1 MSLYLYIVFGLIA
14 LFRVTVLLISK
25 NNEKKLILLGGKEY
39 GKLVSKLLA
48 ILHTLFYFCSFFEGI
63 YKKVELDIYSVIGI
77 IIITF
82 SFIILIRVIQV
93 LGENWTVKFIIVDE
107 QSLNSSWLF
116 KYIKHPNYF
125 LNIIPELIGLT
136 MFFHSWITI
145 MFFFLPYGIC
155 LYMRITEED
164 KLLAELK

>member
-1 MSLYLYIVFGLIA
+1 MFVIIA
-14 LFRVTVLLISK
+14 LFRVVVLLISK
-25 NNEKKLILLGGKEY
+25 NNEKKLLLLGGKEY
-39 GKLVSKLLA
+39 GKSVSKLLA

-82 SFIILIRVIQV
+82 SLFVLIRVIQV
-93 LGENWTVKFIIVDE
+93 LGENWTVKLIIVDE
-107 QSLNSSWLF
+107 QLLNSSWLF

-125 LNIIPELIGLT
+125 LNIIPELIGVT

-145 MFFFLPYGIC
+145 MFFSLPYGIC
-155 LYMRITEED
+155 LYMRIKEENR
-164 KLLAELK
+164 LLSELK